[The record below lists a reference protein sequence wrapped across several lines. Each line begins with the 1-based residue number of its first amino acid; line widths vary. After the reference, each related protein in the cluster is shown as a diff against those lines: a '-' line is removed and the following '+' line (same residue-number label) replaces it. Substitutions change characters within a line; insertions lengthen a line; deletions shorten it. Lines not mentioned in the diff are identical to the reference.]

1 MHLRLPQRAD
11 NGVGG
16 KASGGGGGGG
26 GPCVATVAACSSY
39 AAASAMVGGSVCNGS
54 IAGDRLEVMSS
65 GSRPSTSDS
74 DASAR
79 GLNLK
84 QAARAQK
91 LNKLSGLYGGSAG
104 GGLSC
109 RNCAYACSSNVS
121 ARGNSAPGVGAGSG
135 LGARDAMNG
144 PRDASSAR
152 DRRSAGGGS
161 AGPASGRHHM
171 PPNVNMLRIPT
182 ELRSSSENERAF
194 RRGGGGGSERG
205 STRDEDGRV
214 GGMVSP
220 LPFESSLAPDFLAL
234 FANNWTPG
242 MD

>member
-1 MHLRLPQRAD
+1 M
-11 NGVGG
+11 
-16 KASGGGGGGG
+16 
-26 GPCVATVAACSSY
+26 
-39 AAASAMVGGSVCNGS
+39 CNGS

-109 RNCAYACSSNVS
+109 RTCAYACSSNVS

-194 RRGGGGGSERG
+194 RRGGGGGSAANQGQDTVGACVAAALRPLAPT
-205 STRDEDGRV
+205 SALRHNGRQNGFMEITAWIFSSFSGRAAAASARPGWTC
-214 GGMVSP
+214 GGREPPVYDV
-220 LPFESSLAPDFLAL
+220 ESSISTL
-234 FANNWTPG
+234 
-242 MD
+242 